1 MNVCD
6 LQRFRRK
13 TPVAAEVHADRFT
26 VAKKNGTSA
35 ETYGEPQTPVN
46 RFAVALSSELPEF
59 STAVLAAKR
68 VSPHSGASPGVPLV
82 TSTDVPITGSFTGFP
97 EISEFRPIISYPLGR
112 SLGLA
117 GWPSTAFLAAS
128 SVNFSVSLGMPVM
141 KGLIIHPS
149 PVGMSRVSEAT
160 SLCT

>member
-1 MNVCD
+1 MNFCD

-59 STAVLAAKR
+59 NTAAHAAKR
-68 VSPHSGASPGVPLV
+68 VIAH
-82 TSTDVPITGSFTGFP
+82 
-97 EISEFRPIISYPLGR
+97 
-112 SLGLA
+112 
-117 GWPSTAFLAAS
+117 
-128 SVNFSVSLGMPVM
+128 
-141 KGLIIHPS
+141 
-149 PVGMSRVSEAT
+149 SEAT
-160 SLCT
+160 SCVR

>member
-1 MNVCD
+1 MNFCD

-59 STAVLAAKR
+59 STAAHAAKR
-68 VSPHSGASPGVPLV
+68 VIPHPTPLRGIFLR
-82 TSTDVPITGSFTGFP
+82 SID
-97 EISEFRPIISYPLGR
+97 FRLPVVR
-112 SLGLA
+112 KRQ
-117 GWPSTAFLAAS
+117 
-128 SVNFSVSLGMPVM
+128 VNARPHG
-141 KGLIIHPS
+141 
-149 PVGMSRVSEAT
+149 
-160 SLCT
+160 